1 MKQKHADSPSAFLA
15 AAMAVTGAAMLLCP
29 LIGQN
34 TEMNRSAAE
43 YDDLRVQ
50 LKSEEPAQATDAP
63 AQGKSALR
71 VLLGFPGATQEPL
84 ELPKTDE
91 FPPEIDI
98 GTGADLAACL
108 AQNDDFIAWIRS
120 PGTNVDYSIVW
131 TDDAEYYLHH
141 TFTGKQGA
149 AGTLFSLMKTDYSIP
164 SRNIAIYGHH
174 LKSTGEKM
182 FTSLMR
188 YKDADFYAGHETVL
202 LDTLYESGSYRIFAV
217 LNFHS
222 GEWDSSQ
229 ANFESDA
236 AFLEFIRYARRNAL
250 YDTGVTVGAEDS
262 ILTLIT
268 CDRSGAV
275 LAGATFEL
283 TNASGTVAATQTTGA
298 DGAAHFDNLPA
309 GNYTVREINAP
320 TGYLVAVPDSQS
332 VTVTAGGTT
341 GAAFANERIQGRI
354 RIAKTDSLTKEP
366 LAGAEFTIIRT
377 DGTGMPIVLT
387 TDVNGNAE
395 TDWLDYGRYRMT
407 ESKVPAH
414 YETSGFSTEIDCTEN
429 GKTYLIEVENEPT
442 KGFIQ
447 IVKTD
452 ALDGRPIA
460 GR

>member
-15 AAMAVTGAAMLLCP
+15 AAMAVTGVAMLLCP

-63 AQGKSALR
+63 AQDKSALR
-71 VLLGFPGATQEPL
+71 VLLGFPSTTQVPL
-84 ELPKTDE
+84 ELPE
-91 FPPEIDI
+91 QAPEIDV

-108 AQNDDFIAWIRS
+108 AQNDDFIAWIRI
-120 PGTNVDYSIVW
+120 PGTNVDYPVVW

-174 LKSTGEKM
+174 LKSSGEKM

-188 YKDADFYAGHETVL
+188 YKDVDFYAGHETVL

-217 LNFHS
+217 LNFRS
-222 GEWDSSQ
+222 GECDASQ
-229 ANFESDA
+229 ADFESDA

-268 CDRSGAV
+268 CDRSYGGKAGRLAVVAV
-275 LAGATFEL
+275 LEK
-283 TNASGTVAATQTTGA
+283 SRR
-298 DGAAHFDNLPA
+298 NL
-309 GNYTVREINAP
+309 
-320 TGYLVAVPDSQS
+320 
-332 VTVTAGGTT
+332 
-341 GAAFANERIQGRI
+341 
-354 RIAKTDSLTKEP
+354 
-366 LAGAEFTIIRT
+366 
-377 DGTGMPIVLT
+377 
-387 TDVNGNAE
+387 
-395 TDWLDYGRYRMT
+395 
-407 ESKVPAH
+407 
-414 YETSGFSTEIDCTEN
+414 
-429 GKTYLIEVENEPT
+429 
-442 KGFIQ
+442 
-447 IVKTD
+447 
-452 ALDGRPIA
+452 
-460 GR
+460 

>member
-1 MKQKHADSPSAFLA
+1 MKQKHAVWPSAFLA
-15 AAMAVTGAAMLLCP
+15 GAMAVTGVAMLLCP

-63 AQGKSALR
+63 AQDKSALR
-71 VLLGFPGATQEPL
+71 VLLGFPSATQEPL

-91 FPPEIDI
+91 SPPEIDI

-108 AQNDDFIAWIRS
+108 AQNDDFIAWIRI
-120 PGTNVDYSIVW
+120 PGTNVDYPVVW

-164 SRNIAIYGHH
+164 NRNIAIYGHH
-174 LKSTGEKM
+174 LKSSGEKM

-222 GEWDSSQ
+222 SEWDASQ
-229 ANFESDA
+229 ADFENDA
-236 AFLEFIRYARRNAL
+236 AFRDFIQYAKRNAL

-268 CDRSGAV
+268 CDRSYGGKAGRLAVVAV
-275 LAGATFEL
+275 LEK
-283 TNASGTVAATQTTGA
+283 SRR
-298 DGAAHFDNLPA
+298 NL
-309 GNYTVREINAP
+309 
-320 TGYLVAVPDSQS
+320 
-332 VTVTAGGTT
+332 
-341 GAAFANERIQGRI
+341 
-354 RIAKTDSLTKEP
+354 
-366 LAGAEFTIIRT
+366 
-377 DGTGMPIVLT
+377 
-387 TDVNGNAE
+387 
-395 TDWLDYGRYRMT
+395 
-407 ESKVPAH
+407 
-414 YETSGFSTEIDCTEN
+414 
-429 GKTYLIEVENEPT
+429 
-442 KGFIQ
+442 
-447 IVKTD
+447 
-452 ALDGRPIA
+452 
-460 GR
+460 

>member
-1 MKQKHADSPSAFLA
+1 MKQRRPDSPSIFLA

-63 AQGKSALR
+63 AQDKSALR

-84 ELPKTDE
+84 ELSKPDE
-91 FPPEIDI
+91 SPPEIDI
-98 GTGADLAACL
+98 GTGVDLAACL
-108 AQNDDFIAWIRS
+108 AQNDDFIAWIRIS
-120 PGTNVDYSIVW
+120 GTNVDYPVVW

-202 LDTLYESGSYRIFAV
+202 LDTLYESGAYRIFAV

-222 GEWDSSQ
+222 GEWDASQ
-229 ANFESDA
+229 ADFESDA

-268 CDRSGAV
+268 CDRSYGGRSGRLAVMAV
-275 LAGATFEL
+275 LEK
-283 TNASGTVAATQTTGA
+283 S
-298 DGAAHFDNLPA
+298 
-309 GNYTVREINAP
+309 R
-320 TGYLVAVPDSQS
+320 
-332 VTVTAGGTT
+332 
-341 GAAFANERIQGRI
+341 R
-354 RIAKTDSLTKEP
+354 SL
-366 LAGAEFTIIRT
+366 
-377 DGTGMPIVLT
+377 
-387 TDVNGNAE
+387 
-395 TDWLDYGRYRMT
+395 
-407 ESKVPAH
+407 
-414 YETSGFSTEIDCTEN
+414 
-429 GKTYLIEVENEPT
+429 
-442 KGFIQ
+442 
-447 IVKTD
+447 
-452 ALDGRPIA
+452 
-460 GR
+460 

>member
-1 MKQKHADSPSAFLA
+1 MKQKRPDSPSAFLA

-63 AQGKSALR
+63 AQDKSALR
-71 VLLGFPGATQEPL
+71 VLLGFPSATQEPL
-84 ELPKTDE
+84 ELPKPDE
-91 FPPEIDI
+91 SPPEIDI

-108 AQNDDFIAWIRS
+108 AQNDDFIAWIRI
-120 PGTNVDYSIVW
+120 PGTNVDYPVVW

-202 LDTLYESGSYRIFAV
+202 LDTLYESGAYRIFAV

-222 GEWDSSQ
+222 SEWDASQ
-229 ANFESDA
+229 ADFESDA
-236 AFLEFIRYARRNAL
+236 AFLDFIQYAKQNSL

-268 CDRSGAV
+268 CDRSYGGRSGRLAV
-275 LAGATFEL
+275 M
-283 TNASGTVAATQTTGA
+283 AA
-298 DGAAHFDNLPA
+298 LEKS
-309 GNYTVREINAP
+309 R
-320 TGYLVAVPDSQS
+320 
-332 VTVTAGGTT
+332 
-341 GAAFANERIQGRI
+341 R
-354 RIAKTDSLTKEP
+354 SL
-366 LAGAEFTIIRT
+366 
-377 DGTGMPIVLT
+377 
-387 TDVNGNAE
+387 
-395 TDWLDYGRYRMT
+395 
-407 ESKVPAH
+407 
-414 YETSGFSTEIDCTEN
+414 
-429 GKTYLIEVENEPT
+429 
-442 KGFIQ
+442 
-447 IVKTD
+447 
-452 ALDGRPIA
+452 
-460 GR
+460 

>member
-1 MKQKHADSPSAFLA
+1 MKRKHADSPSAFLA

-43 YDDLRVQ
+43 YDDLRVR

-63 AQGKSALR
+63 AQGKSVLR
-71 VLLGFPGATQEPL
+71 VLLGFSGATQEPL

-91 FPPEIDI
+91 SPPEIEI

-108 AQNDDFIAWIRS
+108 TQNGDFIAWIRI
-120 PGTNVDYSIVW
+120 PGTNVDYPVVW

-202 LDTLYESGSYRIFAV
+202 LDTLYESGLYRIFAV

-222 GEWDSSQ
+222 GEWDASQ
-229 ANFESDA
+229 ADFESDA

-268 CDRSGAV
+268 CDRSYGGKAGRLAVVAV
-275 LAGATFEL
+275 LEK
-283 TNASGTVAATQTTGA
+283 SRR
-298 DGAAHFDNLPA
+298 NL
-309 GNYTVREINAP
+309 
-320 TGYLVAVPDSQS
+320 
-332 VTVTAGGTT
+332 
-341 GAAFANERIQGRI
+341 
-354 RIAKTDSLTKEP
+354 
-366 LAGAEFTIIRT
+366 
-377 DGTGMPIVLT
+377 
-387 TDVNGNAE
+387 
-395 TDWLDYGRYRMT
+395 
-407 ESKVPAH
+407 
-414 YETSGFSTEIDCTEN
+414 
-429 GKTYLIEVENEPT
+429 
-442 KGFIQ
+442 
-447 IVKTD
+447 
-452 ALDGRPIA
+452 
-460 GR
+460 